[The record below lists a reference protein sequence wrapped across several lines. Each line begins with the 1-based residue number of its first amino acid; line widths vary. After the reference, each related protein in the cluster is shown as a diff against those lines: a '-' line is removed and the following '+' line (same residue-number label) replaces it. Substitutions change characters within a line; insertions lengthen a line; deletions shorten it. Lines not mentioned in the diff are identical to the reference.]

1 MTKRDRRSS
10 LTENQKE
17 EVLEKRRR
25 AYEIRRARV
34 REASNNEHR
43 AGPSSGNAA
52 TFLPRRS
59 PRFTEQTQFQDN
71 EQAVEASR
79 KRKGKSVVIWEKRR
93 RPNNDIPGRK
103 AGAIVIR
110 STGENN
116 SHHSRDYSSSE
127 DGEQEL
133 VDSGVPHQSGKENI
147 NIQVGP
153 ISGNHGTGKE
163 TTTPTATSIETGK
176 ALSKDS
182 SGGDFR
188 KRPRK
193 KTKSEVVRC
202 CIPDKHIFKSLTLS
216 LKSKQEVEEDRA
228 ARRVQNRMNRF
239 LRLQESLIARRRSS
253 RIEQARLIRENL
265 SCDGLV
271 DVPVRADIPLTF
283 SSSEVGGFFDLP

>member
-1 MTKRDRRSS
+1 MTDHEKQALKERCRAAYQNRKARVNAADVQHKAESSYVPRRSPRIELQQRELQLEKLRMTKRDRRSS

-25 AYEIRRARV
+25 AYEIRRAR
-34 REASNNEHR
+34 
-43 AGPSSGNAA
+43 AA
-52 TFLPRRS
+52 
-59 PRFTEQTQFQDN
+59 
-71 EQAVEASR
+71 EASR

-93 RPNNDIPGRK
+93 RNNDIPGRK

-110 STGENN
+110 STRENN
-116 SHHSRDYSSSE
+116 RHCSRDYSSSE

-188 KRPRK
+188 KGLGRKPRVK
-193 KTKSEVVRC
+193 LCVVVF
-202 CIPDKHIFKSLTLS
+202 PSNTSF
-216 LKSKQEVEEDRA
+216 
-228 ARRVQNRMNRF
+228 RV
-239 LRLQESLIARRRSS
+239 
-253 RIEQARLIRENL
+253 
-265 SCDGLV
+265 
-271 DVPVRADIPLTF
+271 
-283 SSSEVGGFFDLP
+283 